1 MEGRGNS
8 AKAQDVMENVYSSVG
23 LWILVQRA
31 FSLSLLYPR
40 GNDCAKTQL
49 EYEQKGRQ
57 LSKKRKAV
65 QEWKWPREPKLEP
78 RKHPATQWIDRYSL
92 SSFHL

>member
-8 AKAQDVMENVYSSVG
+8 AKTQDVMENVYSSVG

-31 FSLSLLYPR
+31 FTLSLLYPR

-49 EYEQKGRQ
+49 E
-57 LSKKRKAV
+57 
-65 QEWKWPREPKLEP
+65 
-78 RKHPATQWIDRYSL
+78 
-92 SSFHL
+92 